1 MNINLNHYVYLLGA
15 IILMQSCGQKGQE
28 QQPQMLG
35 AMPKSVVTAIANKEI
50 VTDVIN
56 YPATVVALNETELRA
71 EISGYVTQIF
81 VQDGQSVSKGQ
92 KLFEIDRVRYE
103 AAVQQAQANLQ
114 IAEANY
120 SRTDKDLERY
130 RKLAEQDAI
139 AKQTLDY
146 AETDLNNQKAQIQAA
161 KAELVTAQTNLERSV
176 IKAPFNGTIGI
187 SQVRLGALVSQGT
200 TLLNTISSTDPIAL
214 EFQVTDREI
223 DRVVELQKNE
233 ASGLIQAILPNGE
246 LYSENGR
253 VTMIDRI
260 VDHNTGTLKV
270 RASFSNP
277 QGKLRA
283 GMNLSLTISSQ
294 SAQELIVIP
303 HRAVLEQLGVY
314 SVYTVNDSSKAEIQ
328 TVKLGNNFG
337 SNIAILKGLSEGDKV
352 VIDGASNLVDGDVV
366 KESDSN
372 N

>member
-1 MNINLNHYVYLLGA
+1 MNINLNHYAYLLGA

-28 QQPQMLG
+28 NQQMPG
-35 AMPKSVVTAIANKEI
+35 AMPKSVITTIANKET
-50 VTDVIN
+50 VTNVIN
-56 YPATVVALNETELRA
+56 YPATVVALNETDLRA
-71 EISGYVTQIF
+71 EVSGYVTQIF
-81 VQDGQSVSKGQ
+81 VQDGQSVSRGQ
-92 KLFEIDRVRYE
+92 KLYEIDRVRYE
-103 AAVQQAQANLQ
+103 SDVQQAKANLQ

-120 SRTDKDLERY
+120 SRTEKDLERY

-139 AKQTLDY
+139 ARQTLDY

-161 KAELVTAQTNLERSV
+161 KAALLTAQTNMERSL

-223 DRVVELQKNE
+223 DRVIELQNNKS
-233 ASGLIQAILPNGE
+233 AGHIQAILPTGE
-246 LYSENGR
+246 LYSESGY
-253 VTMIDRI
+253 VTMIDRK

-270 RASFSNP
+270 RASFANP
-277 QGKLRA
+277 EGKLRA
-283 GMNLSLTISSQ
+283 GMNLTLSISSQ
-294 SAQELIVIP
+294 SAEDLIVIP
-303 HRAVLEQLGVY
+303 HRAVIEQLGVF
-314 SVYTVNDSSKAEIQ
+314 SVYTVNDSSKAEIH
-328 TVKLGNNFG
+328 TVELGSNFG
-337 SNIAILKGLSEGDKV
+337 SNVAILKGLSVGDKV
-352 VIDGASNLVDGDVV
+352 VVDGANNLVDGDTV